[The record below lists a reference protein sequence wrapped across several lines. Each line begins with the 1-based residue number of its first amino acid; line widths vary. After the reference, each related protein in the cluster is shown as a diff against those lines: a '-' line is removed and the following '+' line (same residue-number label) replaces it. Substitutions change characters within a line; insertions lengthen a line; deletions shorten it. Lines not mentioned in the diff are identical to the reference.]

1 MKSLLFLSLLLSV
14 KIWAADNH
22 YKDISLEQNQIQLH
36 LNLNQLKSF
45 SSAEMMPLSQEMV
58 KIEYQDWPSNNE
70 VGKPMLP
77 FQSFILEGDISQ
89 IQVAVEKGPSVALKG
104 IPVPQAKFPC
114 RCDKST
120 DEVKWVFNKEAYQ
133 QEEQFYQLE
142 SIGDFRGKKLVRIS
156 VMPFQV
162 SGKSTLVYPDLKLHF
177 SKANTLQY
185 PLTTKKLLI
194 TGPSSYQAEIQKFID
209 WKMGS
214 DSIETKFVAIDGNEQ
229 SPAKIK
235 QFFKQAYDQWKY
247 THVIILGDETVVAM
261 DTMKTSS
268 SDVTPSDLPYFLW
281 GGADDT
287 VPDVLFGRFP
297 AKTPS
302 DISGQIQKIIDYE
315 NAVNTGLSIHKSLGI
330 ASDEG
335 SNPSDVEYMESM
347 LNPLES
353 IGWNSTR
360 VYQGNRTH
368 QNSDIAKAFDAGL
381 GWVNYIGH
389 GSGYSWISVR
399 DKEFDSKQIA
409 DLKSNAERLYPVV
422 LDVACQNGR
431 LSGDGRL
438 GETFLKS
445 KDHSQNPIGA
455 VAFYGGTVDISWHPP
470 AVMAVGIN
478 QIYKNLKQQDLGTVF
493 FEGQLHLIKN
503 WRNLSEAVENWR
515 WYTLSGDPSMK
526 LKSN

>member
-1 MKSLLFLSLLLSV
+1 MKSLLFLSMLFSV
-14 KIWAADNH
+14 KIWAAE
-22 YKDISLEQNQIQLH
+22 SLYNDVSFENNQIQLH
-36 LNLNQLKSF
+36 LNLNHLKSF

-70 VGKPMLP
+70 AGKPMLP

-89 IQVAVEKGPSVALKG
+89 IKVAIEKGSSVALKG
-104 IPVPQAKFPC
+104 IPVPQAKYPC
-114 RCDKST
+114 RCDKAS
-120 DEVKWVFNKEAYQ
+120 DEIKWVFNKESYL
-133 QEEQFYQLE
+133 QEEKFYDVE

-162 SGKSTLVYPDLKLHF
+162 SGNSTLVYPDLKIKL
-177 SKANTLQY
+177 SGAQSLQY
-185 PLTTKKLLI
+185 PLNAKKLLI
-194 TGPSSYQAEIQKFID
+194 TGPASYQSEIQKFID
-209 WKMGS
+209 WKVGFDMM
-214 DSIETKFVAIDGNEQ
+214 DVKFVPIDGNEQ

-261 DTMKTSS
+261 DSMKTSS

-297 AKTPS
+297 AKTPA
-302 DISGQIQKIIDYE
+302 DITGQVQKIIDYE
-315 NAVNTGLSIHKSLGI
+315 NAVNAGLSIHKSLGI

-353 IGWNSTR
+353 IGWASTR

-399 DKEFDSKQIA
+399 DQEFESKQIA
-409 DLKSNAERLYPVV
+409 DLKSRTDGIYPIV

-445 KDHSQNPIGA
+445 KDQYGYATGA

-478 QIYKNLKQQDLGTVF
+478 QIYKNLKQQDLGTIF

-503 WRNLSEAVENWR
+503 WRNLTEAVENWR

-526 LKSN
+526 LNSN